1 MVTVPA
7 LPILIP
13 LGLVLMVVSWVAIG
27 RRGALTPWRLGAA
40 WVAGWYAVAVV
51 GATFLPL
58 ELSWGPAEAELVYP
72 HLGGPQTHRIILVP
86 LFTMR
91 PTDFVLNIVMLL
103 PLALLL
109 RLVFGIED
117 RHRVVRAGI
126 LTSLAIETIQAVL
139 VLTVHGNRWA
149 DINDLTSNTLGTV
162 AGFLVLRRL
171 LRVPAVQRL
180 IDRATVPA
188 GPPVLV

>member
-13 LGLVLMVVSWVAIG
+13 LGLVLMVVSWSVLN
-27 RRGALTPWRLGAA
+27 RREALSPWRLGAA
-40 WVAGWYAVAVV
+40 WIAGWYAVAVA

-58 ELSWGPAEAELVYP
+58 ELSWGRTETELVYP

-109 RLVFGIED
+109 RVVLGIED
-117 RHRVVRAGI
+117 RYRVVRVGI
-126 LTSLAIETIQAVL
+126 LTSLAIETTQAVL

-162 AGFLVLRRL
+162 AGFLLLQRL
-171 LRVPAVQRL
+171 LRVPAFQRL

-188 GPPVLV
+188 APPVLV